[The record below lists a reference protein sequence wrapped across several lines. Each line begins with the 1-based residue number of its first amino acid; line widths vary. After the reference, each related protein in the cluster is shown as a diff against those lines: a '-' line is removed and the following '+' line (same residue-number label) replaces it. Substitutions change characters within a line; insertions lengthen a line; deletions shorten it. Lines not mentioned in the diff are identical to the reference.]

1 METFTEWTEEIL
13 PEKLRQELR
22 DTYGEAPG
30 EYMGVEKEGRKYI
43 AVARIVFGNVA
54 ILPQPLP
61 AVGEDTEKIVHGVE
75 GAPAYPYV
83 ASYLWTRKG
92 FGADALIHFGTHG
105 SLEFIPGKQVA
116 LSDYDWTDVLVGDM
130 PHFYIYTIN
139 NIGEGIIAKRRS
151 YATLVTHLTAPF
163 MQSELYDELKILK
176 DRIHR
181 IENMEESSVKQNYR
195 ETITEMAARQ
205 NILSALDIDSTRTL
219 TDADIDRVH
228 IYLEE
233 IDGAKVNDGLYTLG
247 VPYSDENLRNT
258 ARLMSIDPIRYSLA
272 SLDAAKGL
280 IDNDR
285 LDDIAFINHRY
296 GAATENAIARAL
308 AGENPDRLLRSLVGA
323 EDMAMLEADDAAQ
336 RQQQEAMMQM
346 MRTMAAEPKKE
357 LPRFLDEQGNIIP
370 AAPQEQQAAE
380 HAAQQAASMMEMM
393 AQATPAGVDAGSEKR
408 REERILSALK
418 TLREALQG
426 VKGYY
431 TALKHSTDAEPAALL
446 NALNG
451 GYVEPCSAGDPIVNP
466 QAVPTGRNFYSINPE
481 TTPSAEAWKTGK
493 RLAEDLL
500 AAEMT
505 ANGKYPEKVS
515 FTLWSTDFISSEG
528 ATIAQILYLLGVEP
542 MRDGF
547 GYIRSL
553 RLIPSEQLG
562 RPRIDVVVQ
571 TSGQLR
577 DIAASRLE
585 LINDAIAMAAE
596 ARDEAYGNY
605 VRKGFEDAERL
616 LLEKGFSPADAR
628 KYAGER
634 IFGGLNGSYGTGIMG
649 LVEKGDAWESEEEI
663 ADSTSTTWEP
673 STPPTVRRPGAKP
686 AKGCSKRRCS
696 TPRWSYSRVRATRG
710 GRSASTTSTNSWA
723 ACRRPS
729 AMSRATTRRAIS
741 TTSAIRDARKCR
753 GSRRPLG
760 VETNSTVFNPKYI
773 REMMKGEASSM
784 ETFAETFRNT
794 YGWNAMKPSA
804 IDQHI
809 WNKYYDVYV
818 EDAYDLGLEK
828 TFSEKNPY
836 ALQEMTAVMLES
848 ARKGMWH
855 ATDVQLRE
863 VAELHTRLVSEHAAG
878 CSGFICDNAKL
889 RDFIASKVDKEAAE
903 SYNKNIDAARQVQLE
918 EQNENNVVLQ
928 KEEQQP
934 ERRREAQREETAP
947 GRNGTVYWIAGILL
961 GLVIVWLI
969 VRRKQDK

>member
-1 METFTEWTEEIL
+1 
-13 PEKLRQELR
+13 
-22 DTYGEAPG
+22 
-30 EYMGVEKEGRKYI
+30 
-43 AVARIVFGNVA
+43 
-54 ILPQPLP
+54 
-61 AVGEDTEKIVHGVE
+61 
-75 GAPAYPYV
+75 
-83 ASYLWTRKG
+83 
-92 FGADALIHFGTHG
+92 
-105 SLEFIPGKQVA
+105 
-116 LSDYDWTDVLVGDM
+116 
-130 PHFYIYTIN
+130 
-139 NIGEGIIAKRRS
+139 
-151 YATLVTHLTAPF
+151 
-163 MQSELYDELKILK
+163 
-176 DRIHR
+176 
-181 IENMEESSVKQNYR
+181 
-195 ETITEMAARQ
+195 
-205 NILSALDIDSTRTL
+205 
-219 TDADIDRVH
+219 
-228 IYLEE
+228 
-233 IDGAKVNDGLYTLG
+233 
-247 VPYSDENLRNT
+247 
-258 ARLMSIDPIRYSLA
+258 
-272 SLDAAKGL
+272 
-280 IDNDR
+280 
-285 LDDIAFINHRY
+285 
-296 GAATENAIARAL
+296 
-308 AGENPDRLLRSLVGA
+308 
-323 EDMAMLEADDAAQ
+323 
-336 RQQQEAMMQM
+336 
-346 MRTMAAEPKKE
+346 
-357 LPRFLDEQGNIIP
+357 
-370 AAPQEQQAAE
+370 
-380 HAAQQAASMMEMM
+380 
-393 AQATPAGVDAGSEKR
+393 
-408 REERILSALK
+408 
-418 TLREALQG
+418 
-426 VKGYY
+426 
-431 TALKHSTDAEPAALL
+431 
-446 NALNG
+446 
-451 GYVEPCSAGDPIVNP
+451 
-466 QAVPTGRNFYSINPE
+466 
-481 TTPSAEAWKTGK
+481 
-493 RLAEDLL
+493 
-500 AAEMT
+500 MT

-663 ADSTSTTWEP
+663 ARQYIHNMGALYSANGSEAWGEAREGVFEAALLNTSVVVQPRSSNTWGPLSLDHVYEFMGGM
-673 STPPTVRRPGAKP
+673 SAAVRHVTGNDPTGYFNDFRNTGRPKVQGLKE
-686 AKGCSKRRCS
+686 
-696 TPRWSYSRVRATRG
+696 
-710 GRSASTTSTNSWA
+710 
-723 ACRRPS
+723 
-729 AMSRATTRRAIS
+729 AI
-741 TTSAIRDARKCR
+741 
-753 GSRRPLG
+753 G